1 MRKDTGSTANAD
13 DKATA
18 LSAQT
23 KLETEQFTR
32 PQITAREQLLF
43 HSSRAKHL
51 PQFSKRNVIV
61 FHAVG
66 DRAFTEVIV
75 LLCRSR
81 TLGRGALLGRRWALG
96 RTGCGTIVTAS
107 SATTRPSATDATRVA
122 TFFIA
127 TTATGRSAV
136 TTRAAEELHLL
147 TDDAHAGALLAGLL
161 VFPGIHLQAAFDED
175 RAAFVKIF
183 SGELGHLGPED
194 DIHESDFL
202 HFLTAVRGVHAVHGE
217 TDVAHRAAFGR
228 VAHFGV
234 AGQIADEHDFVVG
247 GHNGAS
253 LPPPVPEGKN
263 FVILVTLKSVPC
275 WRLMLELID
284 GLILH
289 LATERGLSTN
299 YQLLVR
305 RVLEAFASW
314 FKSKHDS
321 ASVAAVTTEHV
332 SGFLGQRKKDGIA
345 ASSARVELIAV
356 KIFFRWLTARKHI
369 PADPADPIL
378 PPRQEKHLPDSLNE
392 QDVRKLVESVNGTK
406 PLDRRDRAILE
417 LFYASGVRLSELA
430 DARLEHLSLE
440 EGWIR
445 VTGKGSKTRLSPV
458 GGAAREAI
466 AAYVEHARPE
476 LVGPKSQSHIFISR
490 NGTRLTTARIQQIVK
505 ERAVLCGMDPARVHP
520 HLLRHSF
527 ATHLLNN
534 GADLRVIQEMLGH
547 ADISTTQI
555 YTHVDQAR
563 LKDVHRRFHPRA

>member
-1 MRKDTGSTANAD
+1 M
-13 DKATA
+13 
-18 LSAQT
+18 
-23 KLETEQFTR
+23 
-32 PQITAREQLLF
+32 
-43 HSSRAKHL
+43 
-51 PQFSKRNVIV
+51 
-61 FHAVG
+61 
-66 DRAFTEVIV
+66 
-75 LLCRSR
+75 
-81 TLGRGALLGRRWALG
+81 
-96 RTGCGTIVTAS
+96 
-107 SATTRPSATDATRVA
+107 
-122 TFFIA
+122 
-127 TTATGRSAV
+127 
-136 TTRAAEELHLL
+136 
-147 TDDAHAGALLAGLL
+147 
-161 VFPGIHLQAAFDED
+161 
-175 RAAFVKIF
+175 
-183 SGELGHLGPED
+183 
-194 DIHESDFL
+194 
-202 HFLTAVRGVHAVHGE
+202 
-217 TDVAHRAAFGR
+217 
-228 VAHFGV
+228 
-234 AGQIADEHDFVVG
+234 
-247 GHNGAS
+247 
-253 LPPPVPEGKN
+253 PEGKN
-263 FVILVTLKSVPC
+263 FVMGRAQTRGML
-275 WRLMLELID
+275 WLMLEFID
-284 GLILH
+284 GFILH

-314 FKSKHDS
+314 FKEKYDS
-321 ASVAAVTTEHV
+321 ASVVAVTTEHV

-392 QDVRKLVESVNGTK
+392 QDVRKLVESVDGTK

-430 DARLEHLSLE
+430 DARLENLSLE

-458 GGAAREAI
+458 GGAARDAI

-505 ERAVLCGMDPARVHP
+505 ERATLCGMDPARVHP